1 MAEHVPGYIHG
12 ITGQGDSGTT
22 LHVSDDSV
30 HREGQELAKDD
41 HHLIRRDKE
50 TTQPLGSSFAEED
63 GNRRGSAT
71 NRKPKDDTRQVE
83 DPDVRGNRAADG
95 AKQEDDG
102 EQRDVMAATKAV
114 GEASAEERTGG
125 STDAQQAADPAFF
138 EGGHVQTAGASGH
151 VHVGQG
157 ASDNA
162 GVIAEEERAKRRD
175 DSNCAQGALRTGSG
189 GLLDELAHPVGRV
202 VVNRWSVCHMVLL
215 CTSSSE
221 QSG

>member
-1 MAEHVPGYIHG
+1 MAEHVPGCIHG
-12 ITGQGDSGTT
+12 ITGQGDGGTT

-30 HREGQELAKDD
+30 HREGQELAEDD

-50 TTQPLGSSFAEED
+50 TAQPLGSSFAEED

-71 NRKPKDDTRQVE
+71 NREPKDDTRQIE
-83 DPDVRGNRAADG
+83 DPDVRGNCTADG
-95 AKQEDDG
+95 AEQEDDG

-151 VHVGQG
+151 VHVWQG

-162 GVIAEEERAKRRD
+162 GVIAEEERAQRRD
-175 DSNCAQGALRTGSG
+175 GSNCAQGALRTGSG
-189 GLLDELAHPVGRV
+189 GLLDELAHPVGCV
-202 VVNRWSVCHMVLL
+202 VINRWSVWHMVLL

-221 QSG
+221 RSG

>member
-1 MAEHVPGYIHG
+1 MAEHVPGCIHG

-50 TTQPLGSSFAEED
+50 TAQPLGSSFAEEY

-71 NRKPKDDTRQVE
+71 NRESKDDTRQVE

-114 GEASAEERTGG
+114 GEASAKERAGG
-125 STDAQQAADPAFF
+125 GADAQQAADPAFF
-138 EGGHVQTAGASGH
+138 EGGHVQATGASGH
-151 VHVGQG
+151 VHIWQG
-157 ASDNA
+157 ASDDA
-162 GVIAEEERAKRRD
+162 GVIAEEERAQRRD
-175 DSNCAQGALRTGSG
+175 GCNCAQGALRTGSG
-189 GLLDELAHPVGRV
+189 GLFDEFAHPVGRV
-202 VVNRWSVCHMVLL
+202 VVNRWNVWHMVLL

-221 QSG
+221 RSG